1 MIFVYDKKS
10 TAEQLQTNGQSR
22 VEAVSCTVFERINSE
37 FYAEISVPVGAEG
50 SAFCTIGAIL
60 RIACHRGL
68 QFFRIWSADQ
78 DNDKIKIKAWHISYD
93 LSAALVVSA
102 SFSAAS
108 GQDALTGL
116 LTAAT
121 TETRFS
127 GASEIDTANNITVV
141 RGSVLSALINTKIEN
156 CYLNIWG
163 GEVERDNFNF
173 NVKTSLGADLGVRIS
188 YKKNLTGFKM
198 TEDASDLATRIFPTC
213 LSSDDTVLP
222 LPEGYID
229 SAYIDDYAV
238 PYVRTIHFSDI
249 VVGKTVE
256 GNIPYPD
263 AASAY
268 AEMRAKVAALYA
280 AKCDLPLLTASI
292 DLVLIGATTE
302 YAEYADLE
310 SVSLGDTIVGNY
322 RNVSVTNRVHEI
334 TYDAFSKRVTKILL
348 GSASRNTIADTM
360 YAQDVDLSALKSDMD
375 ETLKQT
381 GSYYGCGI
389 NHQDGFIC
397 TAEDGHFSKFNADT
411 MGFFNSAG
419 AQVGG
424 ISYINSVL
432 AFVSSMLTNDA
443 TDPTFWA
450 TVGEVTEGT
459 IKRGILG
466 FAKEYST
473 TKSIYSITAGGT
485 EDNPFFEIKFGKTKI
500 RCETFKDNPDF
511 DIFEVLVN
519 EKQRLIM
526 SGSGEFTILDDNGQ
540 VRIKEKAD
548 GSGYTA
554 NANGKRIFEHTGV
567 STTMRSNGTANSFIK
582 IEDTSVYVWV
592 NGIEREHWV

>member
-1 MIFVYDKKS
+1 MIYVYDKKS
-10 TAEQLQTNGQSR
+10 TLSELQTNGQSR

-50 SAFCTIGAIL
+50 SVFCKVGAIL

-102 SFSAAS
+102 SFSTAS
-108 GQDALTGL
+108 GQAALTGL
-116 LTAAT
+116 LTSAA

-141 RGSVLSALINTKIEN
+141 RGSVLSSLINTKIEN

-173 NVKTSLGADLGVRIS
+173 NVKTSLGADFGVRIS

-198 TEDASDLATRIFPTC
+198 TEDASDLATRIYPTC
-213 LSSDDTVLP
+213 LNSDDTVLP

-229 SAYIDDYAV
+229 SEYIDDYAV

-256 GNIPYPD
+256 GVIPYPN

-268 AEMRAKVAALYA
+268 AEMRSKVAALYA

-310 SVSLGDTIVGNY
+310 SVSLGDTVVGNY
-322 RNVSVTNRVHEI
+322 RNISVTNRVHEI

-348 GSASRNTIADTM
+348 GSASRNTIADTI

-397 TAEDGHFSKFNADT
+397 TAEDGHFSKFNADI

-419 AQVGG
+419 VQVGG
-424 ISYINSVL
+424 ISYVNSVL
-432 AFVSSMLTNDA
+432 AFVASMLTNDA
-443 TDPTFWA
+443 TDPECWA
-450 TVGEVTEGT
+450 TIGQQSGLY
-459 IKRGILG
+459 GI
-466 FAKEYST
+466 FIFK
-473 TKSIYSITAGGT
+473 KS
-485 EDNPFFEIKFGKTKI
+485 
-500 RCETFKDNPDF
+500 
-511 DIFEVLVN
+511 
-519 EKQRLIM
+519 
-526 SGSGEFTILDDNGQ
+526 
-540 VRIKEKAD
+540 
-548 GSGYTA
+548 
-554 NANGKRIFEHTGV
+554 V
-567 STTMRSNGTANSFIK
+567 STTVPVLKILLGTGGDFYLQNSAGFNILDFQGYDAQFGRGTILRDADGTDRVFVNDDVSYIK
-582 IEDTSVYVWV
+582 DPDGNFRFYSDENQTSILAPGGNKIYVNNTNAYKIIGGV
-592 NGIEREHWV
+592 VSVI

>member
-1 MIFVYDKKS
+1 MIYVYDKKS
-10 TAEQLQTNGQSR
+10 TLSDLQTNGQSR
-22 VEAVSCTVFERINSE
+22 VEAVSCSVFERINSE

-50 SAFCTIGAIL
+50 SVFCKVGAIL

-108 GQDALTGL
+108 GQAALTGL
-116 LTAAT
+116 LTSAA

-127 GASEIDTANNITVV
+127 GASEIDTANNISVV
-141 RGSVLSALINTKIEN
+141 RGSVLSSLINTKIEN

-173 NVKTSLGADLGVRIS
+173 NVKESLGVDSCVRIS

-198 TEDASDLATRIFPTC
+198 TEDASDLATRIYPTC
-213 LSSDDTVLP
+213 LNSDDTVLP

-229 SAYIDDYAV
+229 SLHIDDYAV
-238 PYVRTIHFSDI
+238 PYVRTVHFSDI

-263 AASAY
+263 AASAFT
-268 AEMRAKVAALYA
+268 AMRAKVAALYA

-310 SVSLGDTIVGNY
+310 SVSLGDTVVGNY
-322 RNVSVTNRVHEI
+322 RNISVTNRVHEI

-360 YAQDVDLSALKSDMD
+360 YAQDVNLSALKSDMD

-389 NHQDGFIC
+389 NHQDGFLC
-397 TAEDGHFSKFNADT
+397 TAEDGHFSKFNADI

-419 AQVGG
+419 VQVGG

-432 AFVSSMLTNDA
+432 AFVSSMLTNDP
-443 TDPTFWA
+443 TDPECWA
-450 TVGEVTEGT
+450 TIGEETVGGIKRNGIYIYNKAISPTVPSARIIVKDDGT
-459 IKRGILG
+459 I
-466 FAKEYST
+466 Y
-473 TKSIYSITAGGT
+473 
-485 EDNPFFEIKFGKTKI
+485 
-500 RCETFKDNPDF
+500 
-511 DIFEVLVN
+511 
-519 EKQRLIM
+519 IM
-526 SGSGEFTILDDNGQ
+526 D
-540 VRIKEKAD
+540 
-548 GSGYTA
+548 
-554 NANGKRIFEHTGV
+554 
-567 STTMRSNGTANSFIK
+567 ANSVLRFYAGATI
-582 IEDTSVYVWV
+582 TSVSDAAGQIRFSADATTTRVSDAAGHDRFHADAATTRLSDATGQERFYFDNDHAAILAP
-592 NGIEREHWV
+592 NGNKIFVDNTNAYKMIGGVKTVI